1 MKPRPITPSAPLLVE
16 DPEEMRRI
24 GEAMLPFLRDLGQ
37 EAQHYA
43 VRYDKRRLIQLLGAL
58 KGGYFMRAVE
68 KDPQIPYDI
77 KMTAANATTSMA
89 KFSSFVFAGVDSPA
103 FDDVVK
109 LLYFARTRLDRVLAY
124 LQVEAR
130 KVSQV
135 EKELR

>member
-1 MKPRPITPSAPLLVE
+1 MRPRPITAPMLAE

-24 GEAMLPFLRDLGQ
+24 GEAMLPFLRDLGE
-37 EAQHYA
+37 EAKQYQ
-43 VRYDKRRLIQLLGAL
+43 VRYNKRRLIQLLGAL

-68 KDPQIPYDI
+68 NDPQIPYDI

-109 LLYFARTRLDRVLAY
+109 LLYFARTRLDRILGY
-124 LQVEAR
+124 LEVESR
-130 KVSQV
+130 KISQI
-135 EKELR
+135 EREQR